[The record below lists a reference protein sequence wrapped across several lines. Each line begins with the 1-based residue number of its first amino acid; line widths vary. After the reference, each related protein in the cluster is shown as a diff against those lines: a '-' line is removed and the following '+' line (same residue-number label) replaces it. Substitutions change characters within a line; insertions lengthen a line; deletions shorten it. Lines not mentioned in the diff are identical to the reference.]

1 MEYTPKKDLI
11 RLLGPPPSHPWAA
24 LIPQVLLWSFRRF
37 CVEKLVLS
45 EGGLE
50 ESMCDDVLEL
60 VHKYCAKGLEVVSMD
75 WFTPENIEQVSS
87 PLEDYMTF
95 FRGFCKELDA
105 SVEANDD
112 KRQDVLS
119 EVLDESMGESITEW
133 LKDHPSLL
141 IFPVDVEDDDEFTEA
156 QFSRLINSLLVFSY
170 KAGKVETEAVEAPE
184 EPPEEPLPQEPL
196 PEAPEPTG
204 LTPGQYIEQQ
214 NRIERPLGPL
224 LWHVLAAAKAKAE
237 AEAQAKAEAEAQTK
251 AEAEAEAEAQ
261 VTAIRPGPPPHE
273 IPVPEPRTV
282 ANALAHRRTIRKSK
296 RFSRE
301 KTRKL
306 LAHSTKKK

>member
-87 PLEDYMTF
+87 PLEDYMEF
-95 FRGFCKELDA
+95 FRRFCRELDA

-119 EVLDESMGESITEW
+119 EVLDESMGESVIEW
-133 LKDHPSLL
+133 LKDHPTLL
-141 IFPVDVEDDDEFTEA
+141 IFPMDVEDDDEFTEA
-156 QFSRLINSLLVFSY
+156 QFSRLINALLVFSY
-170 KAGKVETEAVEAPE
+170 KSAKVEA
-184 EPPEEPLPQEPL
+184 
-196 PEAPEPTG
+196 PEAPEPTD
-204 LTPGQYIEQQ
+204 LTPGQFIEQQ
-214 NRIERPLGPL
+214 NSIERPPGPL

-237 AEAQAKAEAEAQTK
+237 AEALAQ

-261 VTAIRPGPPPHE
+261 AEALAVAVAEVKAQTISLDPPSDP
-273 IPVPEPRTV
+273 IPVPEPRTI
-282 ANALAHRRTIRKSK
+282 ANALAHRRTIRNSKS
-296 RFSRE
+296 FSRE

>member
-87 PLEDYMTF
+87 PLEDYMEF
-95 FRGFCKELDA
+95 FRRFSKELDA

-156 QFSRLINSLLVFSY
+156 QFSRLINALLVFSY
-170 KAGKVETEAVEAPE
+170 KAGKGELDTEAPE
-184 EPPEEPLPQEPL
+184 APEV
-196 PEAPEPTG
+196 PEAPEPTE

-214 NRIERPLGPL
+214 NRVERPPGPS
-224 LWHVLAAAKAKAE
+224 LWHILAAAKAKAE
-237 AEAQAKAEAEAQTK
+237 AEALAKAEALAQ
-251 AEAEAEAEAQ
+251 AEAEALALAEAVAAVIPQ
-261 VTAIRPGPPPHE
+261 AMHPDPPPDP

-296 RFSRE
+296 SFSRE

>member
-87 PLEDYMTF
+87 PLEDYMAF
-95 FRGFCKELDA
+95 FRGFCKELDV

-133 LKDHPSLL
+133 LKDHPTLL
-141 IFPVDVEDDDEFTEA
+141 IFPIDVEDDDDFTEA
-156 QFSRLINSLLVFSY
+156 QFSRLINALLVFSY
-170 KAGKVETEAVEAPE
+170 KAGKAGAEPE
-184 EPPEEPLPQEPL
+184 VPEV
-196 PEAPEPTG
+196 PEPTE
-204 LTPGQYIEQQ
+204 LTPGEYIEQQ
-214 NRIERPLGPL
+214 NGIERPPGPS
-224 LWHVLAAAKAKAE
+224 LWHILAAAKAKAE
-237 AEAQAKAEAEAQTK
+237 AEALAKAEALAQ
-251 AEAEAEAEAQ
+251 AEAEALAVAQ
-261 VTAIRPGPPPHE
+261 AVAALIPQVMHPDPPSDP
-273 IPVPEPRTV
+273 IPESRTV

-296 RFSRE
+296 SFSRE